1 MRFSQ
6 ARKEKGGV
14 KVIRLHEV
22 NQIGRRKRKVEKARV
37 KVKKIKKS
45 RKSDARGK

>member
-1 MRFSQ
+1 MY
-6 ARKEKGGV
+6 K
-14 KVIRLHEV
+14 V
-22 NQIGRRKRKVEKARV
+22 NQIGARKRKVEKARV